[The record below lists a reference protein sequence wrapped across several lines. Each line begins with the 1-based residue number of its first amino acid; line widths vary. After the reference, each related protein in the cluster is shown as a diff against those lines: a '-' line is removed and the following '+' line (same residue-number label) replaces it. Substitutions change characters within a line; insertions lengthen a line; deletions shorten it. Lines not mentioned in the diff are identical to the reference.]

1 MSGSNRTFRVFAL
14 RLTALALLVNAL
26 VPAGFMLHPT
36 EGAGLTMVLCPAQ
49 SPLPG
54 YADDKHMQSAEA
66 SGLLALAEAGDENSC
81 AFSLVGGPM
90 LGSIPALLIPPDIA
104 FSDSILLRTQ
114 PPLLFRRPSF
124 AIRAPPHFS

>member
-1 MSGSNRTFRVFAL
+1 MGQAASSRTLSHSETAQVFDFASIPSMSGSSRTFRVFAL

-54 YADDKHMQSAEA
+54 YADDSHMQSAEA
-66 SGLLALAEAGDENSC
+66 TGLLESDGRRCVFSQAG
-81 AFSLVGGPM
+81 
-90 LGSIPALLIPPDIA
+90 
-104 FSDSILLRTQ
+104 
-114 PPLLFRRPSF
+114 
-124 AIRAPPHFS
+124 